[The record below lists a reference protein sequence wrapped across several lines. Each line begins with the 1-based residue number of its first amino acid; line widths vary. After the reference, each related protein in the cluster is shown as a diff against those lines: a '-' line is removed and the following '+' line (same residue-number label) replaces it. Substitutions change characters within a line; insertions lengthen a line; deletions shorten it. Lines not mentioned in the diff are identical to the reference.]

1 MPALNRIQ
9 LIGRLGRDPVSKYT
23 PTGKRVAHFSLAVT
37 NRWKSEAGELK
48 ESTEWINVEAWERL
62 GEVCHE
68 FLQKGSLIFVEG
80 RLKIDRYEEND
91 EPRSFTKVVA
101 STIQFLDKK
110 PVEEPIPNSE
120 DEVSEEGFL
129 PVS

>member
-9 LIGRLGRDPVSKYT
+9 LIGRLGRDPESRYT
-23 PTGKRVAHFSLAVT
+23 PTGKRVVQFSLAVS
-37 NRWKSEAGELK
+37 NRWKSEAGEMK

-80 RLKIDRYEEND
+80 RLKIDRYEEKG
-91 EPRSFTKVVA
+91 EPRFFTKVVA
-101 STIQFLDKK
+101 STIQFLDRK
-110 PVEEPIPNSE
+110 PVDEPIPNSE
-120 DEVSEEGFL
+120 DEVGEEGYV
-129 PVS
+129 PVP